1 MDSPSLGNSG
11 PQNKEDEE
19 SFHMAYAK
27 ALGAVGECDLLEQV
41 GGGRTLEETKSVL
54 VFFIPIIHLNINGV
68 THS

>member
-1 MDSPSLGNSG
+1 MDSPSLGNR
-11 PQNKEDEE
+11 NKEDEE

-54 VFFIPIIHLNINGV
+54 VFIIPIIHLNINGV